1 MLGKGKEY
9 LEIVTGLLKKVEEG
23 QAEAI
28 AKAADLMADSIV
40 QGHALFAFGAVHSSL
55 PISDVFIRA
64 GGLALLNQIK
74 APAMN
79 SVEFDPPMVWIGM
92 ERLEGYGSLI
102 ARNAHLK
109 PGDAL
114 IVVSVSGRNPVSVE
128 VAMTAREKGVKVI
141 VVTSLAYSQSLPSR
155 HSSGKKLYELGDV
168 VIDCLSIPGDAV
180 LKHDALKVKFCA
192 TSGVIDTAILQTLM
206 AETIERLIT
215 RGFAPP
221 VFIAGNLDGHEE
233 YKKEFQQKL
242 EENKERIF
250 YTLFEE
256 MY

>member
-9 LEIVTGLLKKVEEG
+9 LEVIAALLRRVEDE

-28 AKAADLMADSIV
+28 ARAADLIAETLV
-40 QGHALFAFGAVHSSL
+40 QGRALFAFGAVHSSL
-55 PISDVFIRA
+55 PVSDVFIRA

-79 SVEFDPPMVWIGM
+79 SVEYDPPMLWIGM

-114 IVVSVSGRNPVSVE
+114 IIVSVSGRNPVSVE
-128 VAMTAREKGVKVI
+128 IAMTAKQKKVKVI
-141 VVTSLAYSQSLPSR
+141 VVTSLAYSKSLPSR
-155 HSSGKKLYELGDV
+155 HSSGKKLFELGDV
-168 VIDCLSIPGDAV
+168 VIDCMSVPGDAI
-180 LKHDALKVKFCA
+180 LEHGALPVKFCA
-192 TSGVIDTAILQTLM
+192 TSGVINTAILQTLM
-206 AETIERLIT
+206 AETIERSIA
-215 RGFAPP
+215 RGFIPP
-221 VFIAGNLDGHEE
+221 VFIAGNLDGYESYKHEFH
-233 YKKEFQQKL
+233 KQL
-242 EENKERIF
+242 EENRDRIF
-250 YTLFEE
+250 YTIFEE

>member
-9 LEIVTGLLKKVEEG
+9 LQIVAGLLKKIEET
-23 QAEAI
+23 QATQI
-28 AKAADLMADSIV
+28 AQAADLMADAIV

-64 GGLALLNQIK
+64 GGLALLNLIK

-128 VAMTAREKGVKVI
+128 VAMTAREKGLKVI
-141 VVTSLAYSQSLPSR
+141 VVTSLPYSQSLPSR

-180 LKHDALKVKFCA
+180 LEHASLPVRFCA
-192 TSGVIDTAILQTLM
+192 TSGVVDTAILQTLM
-206 AETIERLIT
+206 AETIERSIL
-215 RGFAPP
+215 RGYTPP
-221 VFIAGNLDGHEE
+221 VFIAGNLDGHED
-233 YKKEFQQKL
+233 YKMEFQRQL
-242 EENKERIF
+242 EANQARIF